1 MPSHVV
7 ARTSTGV
14 QGSEQLH
21 RPEEKSHKHSI
32 WSGNE
37 EQEFFSMGNT
47 TSKRCG
53 LWMYGRRLLLSQKGP
68 LLQQAK
74 CTIGPAQQG
83 CPIIWQVS
91 ILNSL
96 NMPYLITLQWC
107 HQEPSST
114 VSHRLP
120 IRIPANHNSYQ
131 PKVSW
136 HLRWHGKCYFSL
148 PSASALPGL
157 EKSERDRGIP
167 PVTFFNPG
175 KEWKEEWRWV
185 DSPPPNLL
193 DQLCHS
199 PICGVVWHP
208 PTDASEPLDSS
219 HLQSRPSE
227 WNQYSQSLTTTDS
240 SSWILV
246 FQQITPVAFIAEPVL
261 TIDCH
266 PLAIMP
272 SPTKKTS
279 HRNIPQRLALT
290 SF

>member
-7 ARTSTGV
+7 AWTSTGV

-91 ILNSL
+91 ILNSW

-120 IRIPANHNSYQ
+120 IRILPTITPTNPRSPGIWGGMANATFPY
-131 PKVSW
+131 
-136 HLRWHGKCYFSL
+136 LLLL
-148 PSASALPGL
+148 PS
-157 EKSERDRGIP
+157 
-167 PVTFFNPG
+167 
-175 KEWKEEWRWV
+175 
-185 DSPPPNLL
+185 L
-193 DQLCHS
+193 D
-199 PICGVVWHP
+199 
-208 PTDASEPLDSS
+208 
-219 HLQSRPSE
+219 
-227 WNQYSQSLTTTDS
+227 
-240 SSWILV
+240 
-246 FQQITPVAFIAEPVL
+246 
-261 TIDCH
+261 
-266 PLAIMP
+266 
-272 SPTKKTS
+272 
-279 HRNIPQRLALT
+279 
-290 SF
+290 